1 MTACL
6 FGTYDRDHSANR
18 LLRRALAGAGF
29 AVEELHASLW
39 EDTRYKGAGYFSP
52 ASLGRLA
59 LRWAQ
64 AQRRLASAWRRRRGE
79 PPLVV
84 VGFGGQLDV
93 LLAARLC
100 QPRAALVFAPL
111 VSLTE
116 TLVEDRRVFPAGGA
130 RARLLRALDGAS
142 LRAADLVLADA
153 TAHADYLATLGV
165 PRDRVATW
173 HHGVE
178 PEFEILEPRPRV
190 ARRVLFYG
198 RYLPLHGIDTI
209 LEAST
214 LLGDRADVVL
224 AGDGPERPR
233 MEALAARLGAPVTW
247 RDEIP
252 HQELP
257 AELSAASV
265 VLGVFG
271 AGAKAAMVV
280 PNKVYQAAAAGR
292 PLVTRDG
299 PALREVLEPGVHC
312 LACPP
317 GDPAALTEAVRTLLD
332 APTTGERLGAAAR
345 AHVLADFGATGGA
358 ARLADVLE
366 RRLGLRPRPEPVRQV
381 RGR

>member
-1 MTACL
+1 
-6 FGTYDRDHSANR
+6 
-18 LLRRALAGAGF
+18 
-29 AVEELHASLW
+29 
-39 EDTRYKGAGYFSP
+39 
-52 ASLGRLA
+52 
-59 LRWAQ
+59 
-64 AQRRLASAWRRRRGE
+64 
-79 PPLVV
+79 
-84 VGFGGQLDV
+84 
-93 LLAARLC
+93 
-100 QPRAALVFAPL
+100 
-111 VSLTE
+111 
-116 TLVEDRRVFPAGGA
+116 VFPPGGA
-130 RARLLRALDGAS
+130 RARLLRALDRAS

-165 PRDRVATW
+165 PRDRIATW

-178 PEFEILEPRPRV
+178 PEFETLEPRPRV

-209 LEAST
+209 LEAAIR
-214 LLGDRADVVL
+214 LGDRADFVL

-233 MEALAARLGAPVTW
+233 MEALAARLGSRVTW

-252 HQELP
+252 HRELP

-317 GDPAALTEAVRTLLD
+317 GDPAALAEAVRTLLD
-332 APTTGERLGAAAR
+332 APAAAERLGAAAR
-345 AHVLADFGATGGA
+345 AHVLADFGAAGGA
-358 ARLADVLE
+358 ARLADVLD
-366 RRLGLRPRPEPVRQV
+366 RRLGLRPRRDPVRQV
-381 RGR
+381 GGR